1 MENGETIAEGAARE
15 SFEEADAVVTDPHLY
30 CIYDIPDIGQIYII
44 YLTDLKDGAYGIGSE
59 SLDCALFS
67 EEDIPWDKIA
77 FEAVRRTLTSYFADR
92 KQFDSPEQFPIHQDQ
107 IDKDQ
112 SIKRY

>member
-1 MENGETIAEGAARE
+1 M
-15 SFEEADAVVTDPHLY
+15 
-30 CIYDIPDIGQIYII
+30 I

-67 EEDIPWDKIA
+67 EADIPWDTIA
-77 FEAVRRTLTSYFADR
+77 FEAVKRTLKSYFADR
-92 KQFDSPEQFPIHQDQ
+92 KQFDDRANFPIHQDQ

>member
-15 SFEEADAVVTDPHLY
+15 SFEEADAVVINPNLY
-30 CIYDIPDIGQIYII
+30 CLFDIPDIGQIYII
-44 YLTDLKDGAYGIGSE
+44 YLADLKDGAFGVGSE

-67 EEDIPWDKIA
+67 EDEIPWDSLA
-77 FEAVRRTLTSYFADR
+77 FEAVKRTLNCYFEDR
-92 KQFDSPEQFPIHQDQ
+92 KHCKTLAEFPVHQDM